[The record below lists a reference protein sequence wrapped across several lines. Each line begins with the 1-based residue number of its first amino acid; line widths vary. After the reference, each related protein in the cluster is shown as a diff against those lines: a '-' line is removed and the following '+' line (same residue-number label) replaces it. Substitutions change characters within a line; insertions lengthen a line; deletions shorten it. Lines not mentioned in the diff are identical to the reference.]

1 MANPTLYAWYSAEEA
16 ISLFGSPDDAE
27 RLCEGQWVIFE
38 KTALCLTTVGEKW
51 DASHFHDASSFYW
64 VAKQPYRVSDGPGAK
79 FLPARVRDGS
89 YQNYWIRLFVRPSH
103 AEKYLYAGE
112 LAMGHHL
119 IFKSS
124 DADRGAAH
132 FALKPTLPS
141 KVLAELG
148 GLRLGE
154 MDVAALDEALD
165 RLKQV
170 TTVRDRLDILR
181 QVVNFWHG
189 PIKPED
195 AMSDVERVGGVPL
208 PLPLQFW
215 YGWAGKRTEVMS
227 GQNILF
233 TPRDYR
239 HRGTILRVEDGRLH
253 FHVENQ
259 GVYQWTTLPEGKD
272 PPVFG
277 RYECKGEWVHEKVR
291 LSEHLILTCLF
302 EAIMCHANYG
312 ASKTWLDE
320 DSVNAIAQTITP
332 LAIAPWHWLGST
344 FFARG
349 GAFMCAA
356 VNGEDNG
363 KKYYSVSIGAKTE
376 HPLQFLKPLLDK
388 SWEYVAL

>member
-1 MANPTLYAWYSAEEA
+1 MTDPTLYAWYFAEEA
-16 ISLFGSPDDAE
+16 ISLFGSADEAE
-27 RLCEGQWVIFE
+27 RLCDDQWVLFN
-38 KTALCLTTVGEKW
+38 KTAICLTAIGEKW

-64 VAKQPYRVSDGPGAK
+64 VAKKAYGVSDGPSAK

-89 YQNYWIRLFVRPSH
+89 GQNYWIRLFVRPAH
-103 AEKYLYAGE
+103 AEKYLYVGE
-112 LAMGHHL
+112 LAIGHL
-119 IFKSS
+119 LLESIN
-124 DADRGAAH
+124 ADRGAAY
-132 FALKPTLPS
+132 FKLRPTLPS
-141 KVLAELG
+141 KILAELG

-154 MDVAALDEALD
+154 MDAAALDEALD
-165 RLKQV
+165 RLKQP

-195 AMSDVERVGGVPL
+195 GMSGVEQVGGVPL

-215 YGWAGKRTEVMS
+215 YGWAGKRTEVMT

-239 HRGTILRVEDGRLH
+239 YRSRILAIKDGRLR

-259 GVYQWTTLPEGKD
+259 GVFEWSTLPEGKD

-277 RYECKGEWVHEKVR
+277 RYEMKGEWTCEKVR
-291 LSEHLILTCLF
+291 LTEHLILTCLF

-312 ASKTWLDE
+312 ASATWLDE
-320 DSVNAIAQTITP
+320 DRLNAIAQTISP
-332 LAIAPWHWLGST
+332 LMIAPWHWLDT
-344 FFARG
+344 KFFARS

-356 VNGEDNG
+356 VNGEDKG
-363 KKYYSVSIGAKTE
+363 KTYYSVSIGAKTE

-388 SWEYVAL
+388 SWEYVSI